1 MAKSYSPEALAFR
14 AFGLAMVC
22 IAAFIGVVLIFV
34 L

>member
-14 AFGLAMVC
+14 AFGLAMAS
-22 IAAFIGVVLIFV
+22 IAAFIAIVFIFV